1 MVATRAIIGYGT
13 TVFIGDSSSPGV
25 YTQIQEVIEVT
36 PPNLQVDDVEAT
48 HFTSDNRTREYIAG
62 LIEGGEASVNM
73 NRIPGSATE
82 ILLMGLQ
89 TAGTKVSVRIV
100 WPNNT
105 IWEFLGHVKG
115 YEVASPIDDRMTAT
129 ATFKVDSSNTI
140 TIPSPAPG

>member
-13 TVFIGDSSSPGV
+13 TVFVSDSSSPGV
-25 YTQIQEVIEVT
+25 FTQILEVTEVT

-62 LIEGGEASVNM
+62 LIEGGEASIAM

-89 TAGTKVSVRIV
+89 TNATRVVVRII

-105 IWEFLGHVKG
+105 IWEFIGHVKG
-115 YEVASPIDDRMTAT
+115 YETSSPIDDRMTAT
-129 ATFKVDSSNTI
+129 CTFKVDSSLTVTI
-140 TIPSPAPG
+140 GSPAPG

>member
-13 TVFIGDSSSPGV
+13 TVFISDTASPGV
-25 YTQIQEVIEVT
+25 YTQLQEVIEVT
-36 PPNLQVDDVEAT
+36 PPNAQTDDVEAT

-62 LIEGGEASVNM
+62 LIEGGEAAVGM

-89 TAGTKVSVRIV
+89 TSAERRSIRIV

-105 IWEFLGHVKG
+105 IWEFVGHVKG
-115 YEVASPIDDRMTAT
+115 YETSSPIDDRMTAT
-129 ATFKVDSSNTI
+129 CTFKVDGAQTI

>member
-13 TVFIGDSSSPGV
+13 TVFLGDSSSPGV
-25 YTQIQEVIEVT
+25 FTQIQEVTEVT

-48 HFTSDNRTREYIAG
+48 HFISDNRTREYIPG
-62 LIEGGEASVNM
+62 LIEGGEASVAM

-89 TAGTKVSVRIV
+89 SSGTRVLVRMV

-105 IWEFLGHVKG
+105 IWDFVGHVKG
-115 YEVASPIDDRMTAT
+115 YETSSPIDDRMTAT
-129 ATFKVDSSNTI
+129 ATFKVDGAQTI